1 MEQFVIEWNETYE
14 VLKLLASYIGGL
26 VSVLWGIRVYMKRK
40 GIKPVAIEK
49 ILQFKSEHAEL
60 EKIITE
66 LRRRISEKEL
76 NMLLD
81 EGEKLIEKQMK
92 GETVVKA
99 DVEALGSKFLQ
110 ALMSVE
116 KPDDGKE

>member
-1 MEQFVIEWNETYE
+1 MEQVVLEWNETYE
-14 VLKLLASYIGGL
+14 VLKMLASYVGGL
-26 VSVLWGIRVYMKRK
+26 ISVLWGLWAYMKTK

-60 EKIITE
+60 QKIISE
-66 LRRRISEKEL
+66 LRKRISEKEL

-81 EGEKLIEKQMK
+81 EGEKLIAKQVR

-99 DVEALGSKFLQ
+99 EVEALGSKFLE

-116 KPDDGKE
+116 KQEE